1 MAGNRTQVN
10 CLEGSYAY
18 HYTTIATNPLEFG
31 SQNGINVGKNIRET
45 KLNRMKRGE
54 EKNRRFAQ
62 SSVIYETL
70 LICAHIYINS
80 ECKQ

>member
-45 KLNRMKRGE
+45 KLNRMKR
-54 EKNRRFAQ
+54 RRK
-62 SSVIYETL
+62 E
-70 LICAHIYINS
+70 
-80 ECKQ
+80 

>member
-54 EKNRRFAQ
+54 EKNRWFAQ
-62 SSVIYETL
+62 SSVIYETEL
-70 LICAHIYINS
+70 NLCTYLH
-80 ECKQ
+80 

>member
-18 HYTTIATNPLEFG
+18 HYTTIATNPVE

-45 KLNRMKRGE
+45 
-54 EKNRRFAQ
+54 
-62 SSVIYETL
+62 S
-70 LICAHIYINS
+70 
-80 ECKQ
+80 

>member
-62 SSVIYETL
+62 SSVIHCSKKLKEHFFYQGM
-70 LICAHIYINS
+70 A
-80 ECKQ
+80 

>member
-31 SQNGINVGKNIRET
+31 SQNGINVGTLTLSVSSDNSLR
-45 KLNRMKRGE
+45 
-54 EKNRRFAQ
+54 Q
-62 SSVIYETL
+62 STL
-70 LICAHIYINS
+70 QWS
-80 ECKQ
+80 K

>member
-18 HYTTIATNPLEFG
+18 HYTTIATNPLEIG

-45 KLNRMKRGE
+45 KFEQNEKGE

-62 SSVIYETL
+62 SSVIYKTELNLCTYL
-70 LICAHIYINS
+70 H
-80 ECKQ
+80 

>member
-45 KLNRMKRGE
+45 KLNRMNK
-54 EKNRRFAQ
+54 
-62 SSVIYETL
+62 
-70 LICAHIYINS
+70 
-80 ECKQ
+80 

>member
-18 HYTTIATNPLEFG
+18 HYTTIATNPVEFG

-45 KLNRMKRGE
+45 KLNRMKRVE
-54 EKNRRFAQ
+54 EKNRQFAQ
-62 SSVIYETL
+62 SSVIYETEL
-70 LICAHIYINS
+70 SLCTYLH
-80 ECKQ
+80 